1 MYMIVLECVLILTP
15 LYCVCVCVCMCT
27 GTGGGGSGGSGG
39 GGGGDRSTV
48 GKVLDC
54 KIDGMTITLGDCAEN
69 EIGMEI
75 IGTPAKC
82 GLTCGELKCIS
93 SHLTLQGVEHELIDL
108 RQLLPTLEQQSAEP
122 ASMIFLRNGIDSLY
136 GSGTADLLF
145 EEAKAQK
152 YDKHKYSVKH
162 KNQDSTG
169 LGMGVVNSR
178 VRYNNTIADD
188 GQDADIVNLKGTIV
202 PFSDTPY
209 LSALRGSLGDKLQ
222 NDKLHHRQGGGMVA
236 ETNVYF
242 DIGKCGIGGHGDK
255 ERKVVSALVYGASRL
270 YQIGWFQKFKLVGK
284 PLQITMGH
292 GDLYIL
298 SEKAVGQDWKMSSKL
313 TLRHAAGANIKKYME
328 NFKGDA
334 VPAVIGGGS
343 SSGGSGGSSKDFAPA
358 PSPAG
363 E

>member
-1 MYMIVLECVLILTP
+1 MYIKHTYIP
-15 LYCVCVCVCMCT
+15 LVYT
-27 GTGGGGSGGSGG
+27 YIQASAPAH
-39 GGGGDRSTV
+39 STV

-54 KIDGMTITLGDCAEN
+54 KIDGMTTTLGDCAEN

-75 IGTPAKC
+75 IGTPAPC
-82 GLTCGELKCIS
+82 GLTCDELKCIS
-93 SHLTLQGVEHELIDL
+93 NHLTHEGVEHELIDL
-108 RQLLPTLEQQSAEP
+108 CQLLPTSEQQSAEP

-136 GSGTADLLF
+136 SSGTADLLF

-162 KNQDSTG
+162 KNQDVTG

-178 VRYNNTIADD
+178 ARYNNTIADY

-202 PFSDTPY
+202 PFSDMPY

-222 NDKLHHRQGGGMVA
+222 NDKVRGMVA

-242 DIGKCGIGGHGDK
+242 DIGNCGIGGHGDK

-298 SEKAVGQDWKMSSKL
+298 SEKAVGQDWGKSSKL
-313 TLRHAAGANIKKYME
+313 TLRHAAGAKKYME